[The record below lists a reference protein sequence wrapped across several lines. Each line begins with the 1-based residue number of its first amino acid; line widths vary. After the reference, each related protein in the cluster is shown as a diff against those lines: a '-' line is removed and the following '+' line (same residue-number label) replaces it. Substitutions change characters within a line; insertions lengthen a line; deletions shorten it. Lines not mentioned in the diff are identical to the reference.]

1 MEPDGIFI
9 PKDYTTVKKIKR
21 IRKELLLTQKRIS
34 EFREFRR
41 FPKSRDKM
49 KLILKNLGLHLEVE

>member
-1 MEPDGIFI
+1 MAFFVSRVAQV
-9 PKDYTTVKKIKR
+9 KDYTTAKKIKR
-21 IRKELLLTQKRIS
+21 IRKELK

-49 KLILKNLGLHLEVE
+49 KLILKNLGLHLDVE